1 MVGLSLLHTFL
12 NIDCCYVVRSEGSIY
27 NNLIME
33 YLSILFGSFSNWKYG
48 EFFSTYKGRCIYHFF
63 QDLSWLSYGC
73 LCIKLHLPRPRLW
86 YPSAFEVLAL
96 LSSSSFTQWILCNW
110 GCLGMSE
117 PVQSCRACIEL
128 VLAWYIILLSLFAPK
143 SWQWVVQPYQ
153 LSSSFWSLQWVQI
166 YGCLFPCFP
175 FVQ

>member
-33 YLSILFGSFSNWKYG
+33 YLSILFGSFSNWKHG

-73 LCIKLHLPRPRLW
+73 LYALSCI
-86 YPSAFEVLAL
+86 
-96 LSSSSFTQWILCNW
+96 C
-110 GCLGMSE
+110 
-117 PVQSCRACIEL
+117 PVPDFD
-128 VLAWYIILLSLFAPK
+128 ILLLLK
-143 SWQWVVQPYQ
+143 Y
-153 LSSSFWSLQWVQI
+153 
-166 YGCLFPCFP
+166 
-175 FVQ
+175 